1 MIESQFQSTVH
12 KKTFQT
18 YKWSLFF
25 MVAKERQML
34 LLIYLCVMYKK
45 IFHEKMKV
53 MKREAKLTP
62 QKHRVD
68 P

>member
-1 MIESQFQSTVH
+1 
-12 KKTFQT
+12 
-18 YKWSLFF
+18 